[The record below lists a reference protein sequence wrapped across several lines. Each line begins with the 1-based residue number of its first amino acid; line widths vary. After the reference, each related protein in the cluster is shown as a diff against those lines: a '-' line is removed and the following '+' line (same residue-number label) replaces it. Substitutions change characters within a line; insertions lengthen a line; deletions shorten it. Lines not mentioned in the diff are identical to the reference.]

1 MSLNKTKAE
10 LNRSG
15 KTTTSKSIPPKLLK
29 SSKNSCPEKV
39 KTIFYNCLIKTKLPN
54 ELKLESV
61 TLKRKTPIGLR
72 NAGLVVVYLVFKT
85 FFWKNP
91 PQGGMFKCW
100 SVLSPFMYGYK
111 KGFRTQQAL
120 WLLKERW
127 KNTFDKNGYGE
138 AILMDLSK
146 AFVTINPYIWI
157 AKPGGFSFDIESLK
171 VLLLD

>member
-1 MSLNKTKAE
+1 
-10 LNRSG
+10 
-15 KTTTSKSIPPKLLK
+15 
-29 SSKNSCPEKV
+29 
-39 KTIFYNCLIKTKLPN
+39 
-54 ELKLESV
+54 
-61 TLKRKTPIGLR
+61 
-72 NAGLVVVYLVFKT
+72 
-85 FFWKNP
+85 
-91 PQGGMFKCW
+91 MFKCW

-157 AKPGGFSFDIESLK
+157 AKLGGFSFDIESLK